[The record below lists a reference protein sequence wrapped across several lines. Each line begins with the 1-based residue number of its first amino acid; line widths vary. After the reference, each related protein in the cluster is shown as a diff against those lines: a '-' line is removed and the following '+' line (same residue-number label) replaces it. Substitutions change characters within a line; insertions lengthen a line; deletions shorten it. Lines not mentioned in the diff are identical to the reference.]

1 MISGSPYQY
10 CSRCG
15 SGLFVT
21 VSQREYVCDDCGY
34 RHFITSIPAACGL
47 ILDSQKRLLVLRR
60 AHEPGLGRLGLPGG
74 VIEPGETGEEAAA
87 RETLEETGLQL
98 PASAFTY
105 LVSLPNW
112 YAFQDYLWPTIDL
125 FYLAEVSNFG
135 ELNAD
140 ATEVSEIMTLALN
153 EVSLYDFAFESNVE
167 AVRILQ
173 RKLSTNSIE
182 QE

>member
-15 SGLFVT
+15 SDLFVT

-47 ILDSQKRLLVLRR
+47 IMDSQKRLLVLRR

-105 LVSLPNW
+105 LASLPNW

-125 FYLAEVSNFG
+125 FYFAEVMDFG
-135 ELNAD
+135 ALNAD
-140 ATEVSEIMTLALN
+140 AAEVSEIMTPTLN
-153 EVSLYDFAFESNVE
+153 EVSLYDFAFESNAE
-167 AVRILQ
+167 AVRMLQ
-173 RKLSTNSIE
+173 RRLLINTS
-182 QE
+182 